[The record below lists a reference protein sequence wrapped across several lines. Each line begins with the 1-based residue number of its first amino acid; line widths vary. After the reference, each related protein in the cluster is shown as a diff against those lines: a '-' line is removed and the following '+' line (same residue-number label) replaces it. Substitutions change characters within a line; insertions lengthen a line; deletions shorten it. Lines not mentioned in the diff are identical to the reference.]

1 MESLWEG
8 EGSED
13 RRRGIKDQLEVQE
26 QEVRAMNKQLERRG
40 HREISNSCQRQL
52 RWREGER
59 TRGRQGAEQTGCLW
73 RGPQTWAVEQRRARG
88 GEESSKFGSVIAREC
103 SCS

>member
-40 HREISNSCQRQL
+40 HREVSNL
-52 RWREGER
+52 
-59 TRGRQGAEQTGCLW
+59 GR
-73 RGPQTWAVEQRRARG
+73 
-88 GEESSKFGSVIAREC
+88 
-103 SCS
+103 

>member
-13 RRRGIKDQLEVQE
+13 RRRGIKDQLEAQE

-59 TRGRQGAEQTGCLW
+59 TRGRQGAEQIDGLSVAWATDMGSGTKE
-73 RGPQTWAVEQRRARG
+73 GPGRG
-88 GEESSKFGSVIAREC
+88 GK
-103 SCS
+103 